1 MAKRKKRKEE
11 KIKNNFTVE
20 LFGLFLVL
28 FAIIGIYPF
37 GKVGFFFECFSVFLV
52 GTWYNVLLVLIGII
66 GIYMMIKREKPKYF
80 SSNLIG
86 FYIMIIAVLTLTH
99 LVYKDYSGFNMIRK
113 TFDDLLGF
121 FNHTISE
128 PPAGA
133 GMLGACFGY

>member
-1 MAKRKKRKEE
+1 MAKKKRRNKEKE
-11 KIKNNFTVE
+11 SSNLSTE

-80 SSNLIG
+80 SSNLI
-86 FYIMIIAVLTLTH
+86 FSCSNCL
-99 LVYKDYSGFNMIRK
+99 
-113 TFDDLLGF
+113 
-121 FNHTISE
+121 ISSFTVE
-128 PPAGA
+128 
-133 GMLGACFGY
+133 F